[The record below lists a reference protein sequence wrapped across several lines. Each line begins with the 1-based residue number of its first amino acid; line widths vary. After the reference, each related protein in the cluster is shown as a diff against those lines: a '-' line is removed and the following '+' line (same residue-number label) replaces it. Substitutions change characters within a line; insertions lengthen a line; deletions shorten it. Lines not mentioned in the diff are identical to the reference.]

1 MRDPEFVQL
10 RNRFLLGVVISLC
23 LAVPLILFFYK
34 SYMGSSAINKINK
47 KEDFVLLITSNDC
60 SECKKVGD
68 ILENND
74 VKFSKMNV
82 SITKDSNLVM
92 KKLGITNNREVY
104 PIVVYIKNGKMVANL
119 YVENNEKEVEE
130 FLKFHKIVG

>member
-104 PIVVYIKNGKMVANL
+104 PIVVYIKSGKMVANL

>member
-82 SITKDSNLVM
+82 STTKDSNLVM

-104 PIVVYIKNGKMVANL
+104 PIVVYVKSGKMVANL